1 MIYIH
6 NHLKSFP
13 LVAAFI
19 LFFLLVP
26 ALAQDQVEKVSGEP
40 PSEVSESIRQVLSPE
55 SYQVKIGGKLVAE
68 FWMRKEVPSGGAAGG
83 GLGFNFQEIP
93 FGAVLGVVRLP
104 SDWTDYKE
112 LTIPPDVY
120 TLRYGQMPA
129 DGNHM
134 GVAVYRDFA
143 QLVPAREDSDAG
155 AEYDFDQLVDLSAPA
170 TGTPHPAV
178 MAIFPV
184 WDEVAETSLVKN
196 ELDQWTLAWKTE
208 NKTIGFVV
216 EGHGEM

>member
-1 MIYIH
+1 MIYD
-6 NHLKSFP
+6 NLMRFLS
-13 LVAAFI
+13 VAGLIAG
-19 LFFLLVP
+19 LFLTP
-26 ALAQDQVEKVSGEP
+26 ALAQDQVEKVAADP
-40 PSEVSESIRQVLSPE
+40 PAEVAEGIRSSLSTD

-68 FWMRKEVPSGGAAGG
+68 FWMRKEVPTGPAGT

-104 SDWTDYKE
+104 SEWADYKE
-112 LTIPPDVY
+112 LTVAAGVY
-120 TLRYGQMPA
+120 ILRYGQMPA

-143 QLVPAREDSDAG
+143 QLIPAGEDRELGS
-155 AEYDFDQLVDLSAPA
+155 EYDFDQLVDLSARA

-178 MAIFPV
+178 MALFPV
-184 WDEVAETSLVKN
+184 WDDIKETSLVKN
-196 ELDQWTLAWKTE
+196 ELDQWTLAWKLE
-208 NKTIGFVV
+208 DRTIGFVV